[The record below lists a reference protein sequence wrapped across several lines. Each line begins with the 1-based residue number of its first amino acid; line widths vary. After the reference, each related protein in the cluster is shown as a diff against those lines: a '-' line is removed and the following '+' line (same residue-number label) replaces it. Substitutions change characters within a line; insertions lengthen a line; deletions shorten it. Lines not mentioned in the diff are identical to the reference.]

1 LRHEE
6 EMAWTETYHCD
17 VCGRAKNE
25 DQNDWWL
32 GWTETI
38 SPTPESEQ
46 PVMRFT
52 PWSQLLSH
60 SPEVCHFCGARC
72 AQTGLDRWMSP
83 IHESLRAGAAVA
95 LLEEEDDVPAPG
107 A

>member
-1 LRHEE
+1 
-6 EMAWTETYHCD
+6 MAWIESYHCD

-32 GWTETI
+32 AWTETI
-38 SPTPESEQ
+38 SPTPDEPQQ

-52 PWSQLLSH
+52 PWNLLLSH
-60 SPEVCHFCGARC
+60 GNEVVHLCGARC
-72 AQTGLDRWMSP
+72 SQTALDRWMSP
-83 IHESLRAGAAVA
+83 IHESLRAGAAAA